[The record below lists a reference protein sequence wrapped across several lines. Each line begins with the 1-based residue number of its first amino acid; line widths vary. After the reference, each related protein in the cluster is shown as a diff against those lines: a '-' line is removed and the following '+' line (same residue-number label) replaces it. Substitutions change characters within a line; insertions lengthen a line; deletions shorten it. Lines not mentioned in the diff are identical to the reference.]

1 MKYKNPPLS
10 ASQRVTHTND
20 NIGNCTLKKATE
32 RNLLILLENVFEPL
46 FERSDFLKLLEDVS
60 IAISDPI
67 LQATLE
73 QQWENE
79 ANGHEEEIRVI
90 LKNARYACLYIK
102 LANAA
107 KERKEYNRAWA
118 FTNHASLITGET
130 LEMSKNFLNQIE
142 AEARSKQNIKNAL
155 GRNKASQLVK
165 EEAARLL
172 KELKPDGG
180 WPSKNNAASKLARPL
195 SDFIRDKKFSGL
207 SWSNTE
213 SRIKIWMNEVGVVRD
228 AWDQNRKQ

>member
-1 MKYKNPPLS
+1 M
-10 ASQRVTHTND
+10 ND
-20 NIGNCTLKKATE
+20 KIGNCTLKKATE

-46 FERSDFLKLLEDVS
+46 FERSEFLKILEDAS
-60 IAISDPI
+60 IATSDPT
-67 LQATLE
+67 LQAALE
-73 QQWENE
+73 QQWESE
-79 ANGHEEEIRVI
+79 ANEHEEEIRVL

-102 LANAA
+102 LANTAEE
-107 KERKEYNRAWA
+107 KKEYDRAWA

-130 LEMSKNFLNQIE
+130 LERSRIFLNQIG

-155 GRNKASQLVK
+155 GRNKAAQLAR

-172 KELKPDGG
+172 TELKPDGG
-180 WPSKNNAASKLARPL
+180 WPSKNNAAAKLAGPL
-195 SDFIRDKKFSGL
+195 SDFIKEKKVSGL